1 MIRYHVS
8 AKYDFGD
15 KAMLVMNGGR
25 LDGQMLKNIGVVIVS
40 AEAANM
46 RLGVLCVAGVWV
58 GLFGRAHFSW
68 SNGHD
73 LYRNHRHSD
82 NFDGVASLQC
92 FVCGKDKT
100 CVVVAPPRH

>member
-1 MIRYHVS
+1 MAILNHIPDFFSETLGFLWILIRYHVS

-25 LDGQMLKNIGVVIVS
+25 LDGQMRKNIGVVIVS

-58 GLFGRAHFSW
+58 GFLEEQFSW
-68 SNGHD
+68 
-73 LYRNHRHSD
+73 
-82 NFDGVASLQC
+82 
-92 FVCGKDKT
+92 
-100 CVVVAPPRH
+100 